1 LAADPDT
8 RTSVPRQQRSNV
20 QVSHSSHDGVIA
32 VIVTLDGQVRDL
44 QLTESATQ
52 RPAAQL
58 ARDIL
63 DCIHSA
69 QALFDPPALS

>member
-1 LAADPDT
+1 MAADPDINL
-8 RTSVPRQQRSNV
+8 PRQNRTNV
-20 QVSHSSHDGVIA
+20 QVSHSSHDGAIS

-44 QLTESATQ
+44 QLADTVTL

-58 ARDIL
+58 AKDIL

-69 QALFDPPALS
+69 QALFDPAT

>member
-1 LAADPDT
+1 MAADPDT
-8 RTSVPRQQRSNV
+8 RQPTPPLPRNNV
-20 QVSHSSHDGVIA
+20 QISHSSHDGVIS
-32 VIVTLDGQVRDL
+32 VVVTLDGQVRDL
-44 QLTESATQ
+44 QLTESATR

-69 QALFDPPALS
+69 QALFDPPALP

>member
-1 LAADPDT
+1 MAADPDT
-8 RTSVPRQQRSNV
+8 HQSAPPRHRSNV
-20 QVSHSSHDGVIA
+20 QISHTSHDGVIS
-32 VIVTLDGQVRDL
+32 VVVTLDGQVRDL
-44 QLTESATQ
+44 QLTKSATR

>member
-1 LAADPDT
+1 MAADPDT
-8 RTSVPRQQRSNV
+8 HTSTPPRQRGKV
-20 QVSHSSHDGVIA
+20 QVSHSSHDGVIS

-44 QLTESATQ
+44 QLTESATR